1 MALFFIF
8 QKRGEISEWN
18 TVVHQNYKSAKECVE
33 TNFFGAEKVT
43 EALLPLLQLSASPR
57 IVNVSARIFG
67 QLKVKYFHFTI

>member
-18 TVVHQNYKSAKECVE
+18 TVVHQNYESAKECVE